1 MSRRANFGKQK
12 QVTLLTEEIC
22 ESLGSKLFSTESKKQ
37 GQRESKKTLTLRILE
52 ASSHWPSFGANYG
65 QVFI

>member
-1 MSRRANFGKQK
+1 MSRRANVGKQK
-12 QVTLLTEEIC
+12 KVKLLTEEVC
-22 ESLGSKLFSTESKKQ
+22 ESLGSELFSIESKKQ
-37 GQRESKKTLTLRILE
+37 GQRESKKTMALRILE